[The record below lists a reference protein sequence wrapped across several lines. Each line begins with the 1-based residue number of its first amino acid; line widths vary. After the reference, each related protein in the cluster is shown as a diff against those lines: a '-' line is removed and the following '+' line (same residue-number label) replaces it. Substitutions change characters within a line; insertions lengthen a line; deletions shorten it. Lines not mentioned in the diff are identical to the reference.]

1 MPMDT
6 ARKCAISSSVSHG
19 FQVEP
24 TPPDIDRSSLGLVAD
39 RVGSPSAVRANTFR
53 KTVGDGRRH
62 VVRHRASEAREPHLL
77 QRVVVHDRACRLS
90 VNGLKPAQGYTRWF
104 SCRTTVLPST
114 ATAVTLSYSGGVPVW
129 PGYGWW
135 RSVNASGA
143 GTLPGSR
150 ETPVRG
156 DARNRRESRRA
167 AIIVRAYLDPFVH
180 AIQVAFDAV
189 ADVRREPLHGIAG
202 EMGAASGGLGL
213 AWSGCICPIHR
224 RHGYFPSGHFLS
236 LDQDGSESV
245 RNGCRSTGL
254 GKRASVRGCGVSQD
268 LSADLMK

>member
-24 TPPDIDRSSLGLVAD
+24 PPPDIDRSSLGLVAD

-77 QRVVVHDRACRLS
+77 QRVVIHDRACRLS

-156 DARNRRESRRA
+156 DGPE
-167 AIIVRAYLDPFVH
+167 
-180 AIQVAFDAV
+180 
-189 ADVRREPLHGIAG
+189 
-202 EMGAASGGLGL
+202 
-213 AWSGCICPIHR
+213 
-224 RHGYFPSGHFLS
+224 
-236 LDQDGSESV
+236 
-245 RNGCRSTGL
+245 STGISARRDHRSSL
-254 GKRASVRGCGVSQD
+254 SRSIRTRYPGRVRCCRRYTPRTPSRDRGRDGRSERWFRPGVVRLHLSHSPPAWIFPKRAFSFPRPGW
-268 LSADLMK
+268 